1 MFKFELLENE
11 KIQNIYRQTE
21 SVLFRPVLVVFGLI
35 YFPWFI
41 LLKYEIA
48 ANHLRLLLFWTLLV
62 LIYALRKFLLWLL
75 NVYLLTNQRLVC
87 VNYYGLFD
95 KKVLES
101 PLDKIL
107 NVSFSVSGLWQ
118 SLFQFGEVEVR
129 VAGLSDALRLKNI
142 AHPSRVKDLLWKAHS
157 SYSPKIGANLIIEAK
172 PKAFKPKVIK

>member
-1 MFKFELLENE
+1 
-11 KIQNIYRQTE
+11 
-21 SVLFRPVLVVFGLI
+21 
-35 YFPWFI
+35 
-41 LLKYEIA
+41 
-48 ANHLRLLLFWTLLV
+48 
-62 LIYALRKFLLWLL
+62 
-75 NVYLLTNQRLVC
+75 
-87 VNYYGLFD
+87 
-95 KKVLES
+95 LES

>member
-107 NVSFSVSGLWQ
+107 NVSYHSKGLWQ
-118 SLFQFGEVEVR
+118 SLLGFGSVEVQA
-129 VAGLSDALRLKNI
+129 AGLKEPVILKNV
-142 AHPSRVKDLLWKAHS
+142 AHPSQIKDALWQAHRHGGSQTSRVFTFRNNS
-157 SYSPKIGANLIIEAK
+157 
-172 PKAFKPKVIK
+172 